1 MKNYIMKWLL
11 KLDEEGN
18 VVYKEREVSRF
29 APINRVLD
37 EVGHYDLDSIKVNDK
52 IYLVVVK
59 QEESEI
65 IKSIILVA
73 RIHKDSSGERIIDMS
88 EDDIDSLEAIAN
100 RFLREK
106 ALIN

>member
-1 MKNYIMKWLL
+1 MKNAIMKWLL

-18 VVYKEREVSRF
+18 VVYKERKVSKF
-29 APINRVLD
+29 APINCVL
-37 EVGHYDLDSIKVNDK
+37 ENVGHYDLDSIEVNDK
-52 IYLVVVK
+52 DYLIVTK
-59 QEESEI
+59 PKEYEM